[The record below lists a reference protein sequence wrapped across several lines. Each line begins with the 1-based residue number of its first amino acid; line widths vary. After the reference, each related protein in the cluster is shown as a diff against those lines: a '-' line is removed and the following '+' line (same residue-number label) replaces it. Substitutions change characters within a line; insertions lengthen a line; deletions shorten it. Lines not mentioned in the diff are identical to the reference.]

1 MGQEKPIF
9 LTPFIICHFVKAI
22 LIRLIR
28 NVFYMK
34 LIFLQSM
41 ADTATQKAPIIVIV
55 VFKRETVKRFLK
67 KIRKITI
74 D

>member
-1 MGQEKPIF
+1 MEPEKPIF
-9 LTPFIICHFVKAI
+9 LTPFITFLFVKAI
-22 LIRLIR
+22 LTQLIR
-28 NVFYMK
+28 SVFYIK

-41 ADTATQKAPIIVIV
+41 ADTATQKAPITVIA

-74 D
+74 V